1 MRADVLRI
9 GVPRVLLIDTNS
21 LFFRAFHG
29 LPPMNTSTGVP
40 TSAVYGFSTL
50 VLKLLREEQPHG
62 IAFARDAPAA
72 TFRHV
77 EYREYKAQRAPIP
90 SSLAAQFSWLDR
102 LLAALEV
109 PTFSVPGFE
118 ADDVLA
124 TLARECRE
132 AGESVRVV
140 TGDRDLF
147 QTTAE
152 GVDVL
157 FVGRRQQKPIIY
169 DLAAVEA
176 RFSVRPERLPSW
188 MALVGDTSDNLIGV
202 PGVGPGTAKKLLAQ
216 YSDVA
221 DLLAH
226 LDDVTPDSLRAA
238 LGEARERILRNE
250 RLARLDSAV
259 PLPAGPRAAL
269 PTAAA
274 IARVRELFETLEFK
288 SLLGRLPS
296 AT

>member
-1 MRADVLRI
+1 MPRA
-9 GVPRVLLIDTNS
+9 LLIDTNS

-29 LPPMNTSTGVP
+29 LPPMNTSAGVP

-50 VLKLLREEQPHG
+50 VLKLLREEQPDG
-62 IAFARDAPAA
+62 IAFARDAKAA

-77 EYREYKAQRAPIP
+77 EYDDYKAQRAPVP
-90 SSLAAQFSWLDR
+90 SPLAAQFSWLDR
-102 LLAALEV
+102 LLDALAL
-109 PTFSVPGFE
+109 PTFTVPGFE

-124 TLARECRE
+124 TLARELRE
-132 AGESVRVV
+132 AGSTVRVV

-169 DLAAVEA
+169 DLPAVEA
-176 RFSVRPERLPSW
+176 RFGVRPERLPSW

-202 PGVGPGTAKKLLAQ
+202 PGIGPGTAKKLLAK
-216 YSDVA
+216 YHDVA
-221 DLLAH
+221 DLLLH
-226 LDDVTPDSLRAA
+226 LDEVMPESLRNSLA
-238 LGEARERILRNE
+238 EARERIIQNE
-250 RLARLDSAV
+250 RLARLESAV
-259 PLPAGPRAAL
+259 PLPAGPRVAL
-269 PTAAA
+269 PSAVA
-274 IARVRELFETLEFK
+274 IERVRELFVELEFK
-288 SLLGRLPS
+288 SLLGRLPR

>member
-1 MRADVLRI
+1 
-9 GVPRVLLIDTNS
+9 VPRALLIDTNS

-29 LPPMNTSTGVP
+29 LPPMNTSAGVP

-50 VLKLLREEQPHG
+50 VLKLLREEQPDG
-62 IAFARDAPAA
+62 IAFARDAKAA

-77 EYREYKAQRAPIP
+77 EYDDYKAQRAPVP
-90 SSLAAQFSWLDR
+90 SPLAAQFSWLDR
-102 LLAALEV
+102 LLDALAL
-109 PTFSVPGFE
+109 PTFTVPGFE

-124 TLARECRE
+124 TLARELRE
-132 AGESVRVV
+132 AGSTVRVV

-169 DLAAVEA
+169 DLPAVEA
-176 RFSVRPERLPSW
+176 RFGVRPERLPSW

-202 PGVGPGTAKKLLAQ
+202 PGIGPGTAKKLLAK
-216 YSDVA
+216 YHDVA
-221 DLLAH
+221 DLLLH
-226 LDDVTPDSLRAA
+226 LDEVMPESLRNSLA
-238 LGEARERILRNE
+238 EARERIIQNE
-250 RLARLDSAV
+250 RLARLESAV
-259 PLPAGPRAAL
+259 PLPAGPRVAL
-269 PTAAA
+269 PSAVA
-274 IARVRELFETLEFK
+274 IERVRELFVELEFK
-288 SLLGRLPS
+288 SLLGRLPR